1 MCLKTLFSIKVSMN
15 NKSNKPVIISGIL
28 SIVFLSCLF
37 APIIKKLLIM
47 AGQFMPVLAPMSEF
61 EMHRILSRLVMIL
74 GALFIIIFR
83 KRLFQTGGIFTVLK
97 PHKKDSFFYSTGFLL
112 GLLTLTVQI
121 AFAITFDARELF
133 FSDETLLKFIK
144 KASKAVFTASLI
156 GFIEEFFFR
165 GILFNSFK
173 KRFNL
178 WQALFLS
185 SFLYAIMHFFKP
197 KEITGLDETSIL
209 SGFVVLG
216 EMLKP
221 FSSPDF
227 LSKCT
232 GLFLTGFCLAYAY
245 HRTKSLY
252 FSIGL
257 HAGWVFIIKVDGTMV
272 TRTVPEQMLW
282 WGSSQLVGG
291 IYTWLLLIFIVF
303 IIHVT
308 TKRYVAK
315 TK

>member
-1 MCLKTLFSIKVSMN
+1 MN
-15 NKSNKPVIISGIL
+15 NKSNKLIIVSGIL
-28 SIVFLSCLF
+28 GVVFFSCLF
-37 APIIKKLLIM
+37 APIIKKLLLT
-47 AGQFMPVLAPMSEF
+47 AGHFMPLLTPMSEF
-61 EMHRILSRLVMIL
+61 EMHRILSRLTMIL

-83 KRLFQTGGIFTVLK
+83 KRLFQTGGTFTVLK
-97 PHKKDSFFYSTGFLL
+97 PQKKDSFFYSTGFLL
-112 GLLTLTVQI
+112 GILTLTVQI
-121 AFAITFDARELF
+121 AFAITFEARELF

-173 KRFNL
+173 KQFKL

-185 SFLYAIMHFFKP
+185 SFLYAVMHFFKP

-209 SGFVVLG
+209 SGFIVLG

-232 GLFLTGFCLAYAY
+232 GLFLAGFCLAYGY
-245 HRTKSLY
+245 HRARSLY

-272 TRTVPEQMLW
+272 TRTVPEQTFW

-291 IYTWLLLIFIVF
+291 VYTWLLLILITF
-303 IIHVT
+303 IIHIT
-308 TKRYVAK
+308 TKKHFAEIK
-315 TK
+315 

>member
-1 MCLKTLFSIKVSMN
+1 MN
-15 NKSNKPVIISGIL
+15 NKSNRLIIIFGIL
-28 SIVFLSCLF
+28 GVVFFSCLF
-37 APIIKKLLIM
+37 APIVKNILLFT
-47 AGQFMPVLAPMSEF
+47 GQQIPAISPISEF
-61 EMHRILSRLVMIL
+61 EMHRILSRLTMIL
-74 GALFIIIFR
+74 GALFIILFR
-83 KRLFQTGGIFTVLK
+83 KRLFRTGSTFTVLK
-97 PHKKDSFFYSTGFLL
+97 PQKKDSFFYSTGFLL
-112 GLLTLTVQI
+112 GVLTLAVQI
-121 AFAITFDARELF
+121 AFAITFEARELF
-133 FSDETLLKFIK
+133 FSDETLLKFLK

-178 WQALFLS
+178 WKALFLS

-197 KEITGLDETSIL
+197 KEITGLDQTAIL

-227 LSKCT
+227 LSKCI
-232 GLFLTGFCLAYAY
+232 GLFLTGFCLAYGY

-272 TRTVPEQMLW
+272 TRTIQEQRVW

-291 IYTWLLLIFIVF
+291 VYTWVLLILIAFM
-303 IIHVT
+303 IHIT
-308 TKRYVAK
+308 TKKHFVEIK
-315 TK
+315 